1 MAVKKVNVDNQS
13 FEINYEIINPKNRKD
28 LIILHGWGSNKELM
42 SRAFSNIATDF
53 RHIYID
59 MPGFGKSSN
68 DYILDSQGYS
78 KVLEQFLK
86 YLGANKDII
95 IGHSFGGKIA
105 TLLKPK
111 LLVLLSNSGI
121 VTQKPL
127 SIRLKIKLFKVLKSL
142 GGGALFGLFA
152 SKDVKGMSENMY
164 ESFKKIVD
172 EDFSE
177 IFASYSGKTLIF
189 WGKEDRATPLS
200 SGEKVTQLIK
210 NSKFYPLIGDH
221 YFFLNHAIFI
231 QKAIERELNG
241 EF

>member
-1 MAVKKVNVDNQS
+1 MAIKKININNQS
-13 FEINYEIINPKNRKD
+13 FEINYEIINPKSKKD

-42 SRAFSNIATDF
+42 SKAFSNIATHF
-53 RHIYID
+53 RHIYVD

-68 DYILDSQGYS
+68 DYVLDSYDYS
-78 KVLEQFLK
+78 EILERFLK
-86 YLGANKDII
+86 SLGANKDII

-111 LLVLLSNSGI
+111 LLILLSNSGI
-121 VTQKPL
+121 VTEKPL
-127 SIRLKIKLFKVLKSL
+127 SIRLKIKLFKALKSL
-142 GGGALFGLFA
+142 GGGTLFGLFA

-164 ESFKKIVD
+164 GSFKKIVD

-177 IFASYSGKTLIF
+177 IFASYSGNALIF
-189 WGKEDRATPLS
+189 WGKEDTATPLS
-200 SGEKVTQLIK
+200 SGKKVTQLIK

-231 QKAIERELNG
+231 EKAIERELNG